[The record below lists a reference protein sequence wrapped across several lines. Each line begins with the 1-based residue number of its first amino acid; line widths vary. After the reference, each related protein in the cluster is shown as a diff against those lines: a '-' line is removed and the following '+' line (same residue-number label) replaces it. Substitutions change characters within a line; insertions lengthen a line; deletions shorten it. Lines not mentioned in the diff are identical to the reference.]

1 MSKWS
6 QLFSYKRPGSRVVL
20 SSCCLLVPVLLSI
33 LAYLPI
39 LRSFFTG
46 TDAITLI
53 ESSRIDSFEDFVKTV
68 SRPLMD
74 GTPFVDVALFYRP
87 LASLSYALDYLIWGL
102 NPFGYQLTNL
112 ILHALVTLAVAF
124 LVRSLAKNNVAG
136 LLAATIFAMHPIL
149 VESVP
154 AVDRRHDLI
163 AGLFVV
169 VSLAM
174 FIRANHRE
182 RSARLWQVLSLASYC
197 LALGGKEIAV
207 ILPGLIFTYAAL
219 FQEPGRL
226 RRRLTQALKMNVP
239 YGIVTLVYMMCRI
252 LVLDGIGG
260 YLESNSETVST
271 LGYTLDIIRCFFQ
284 DLLDPADFWGCILSS
299 DLCIALVLLPFIALC
314 VLAHLTL
321 KRQATSESGIPGQQN
336 TVIFLLVWIVLPLAV
351 FSLTK
356 TFAHRSMYAAA
367 IPFSALVAIAVQAS
381 LKLLRPVWPGALH
394 WAGLKTGHFAAM
406 LLFCLCIGNTACLVS
421 YSPLFHTYQHWNDS
435 ARISATFLDKLA
447 KIVGKLPKNSVIHI
461 CDLPEGIS
469 SYNDKYPRAKEVTYI
484 RNYSI
489 KSWLDLRYPGNTIKV
504 LVHRRTWPRSFSG
517 YLDVKTQR
525 SSFNAAWMFVSV
537 QGRPPARLGM
547 NSSGRWRTA
556 GRHYF

>member
-1 MSKWS
+1 MSRWL
-6 QLFSYKRPGSRVVL
+6 QLFSYKRPGSEVVL
-20 SSCCLLVPVLLSI
+20 SVFCLLVPVLLAV

-39 LRSFFTG
+39 LKSFFTG

-53 ESSRIDSFEDFVKTV
+53 ESSRIDSFEDFLKTV

-74 GTPFVDVALFYRP
+74 GTPFVNVALFYRP
-87 LASLSYALDYLIWGL
+87 LATLSYALDYAIWGL
-102 NPFGYQLTNL
+102 NPFGYHLANL

-124 LVRSLAKNNVAG
+124 LVRSLARDNVAG

-169 VSLAM
+169 VSLAL
-174 FIRANHRE
+174 FVRANHRE
-182 RSARLWQVLSLASYC
+182 RFGRLWQVLSLASYC

-219 FQEPGRL
+219 FQGPGRL
-226 RRRLTQALKMNVP
+226 RHRLAQALKITAP
-239 YGIVTLVYMMCRI
+239 HAIVTLVYMMGRI

-260 YLESNSETVST
+260 YLESNAETAST
-271 LGYTLDIIRCFFQ
+271 LGYTLSIIRCFFQ
-284 DLLDPADFWGCILSS
+284 DLLDPADFWGCVLGG

-314 VLAHLTL
+314 ILAHLTL
-321 KRQATSESGIPGQQN
+321 KRETSTESEIPGRQT

-367 IPFSALVAIAVQAS
+367 IPFSALMAVAVQAS
-381 LKLLRPVWPGALH
+381 IKLLRPVWRGTFHWPGFN
-394 WAGLKTGHFAAM
+394 TGHFAAIV
-406 LLFCLCIGNTACLVS
+406 LLCLCIGNTICLVS

-469 SYNDKYPRAKEVTYI
+469 SYNDKHPRAKEVTYI
-484 RNYSI
+484 RDYSI
-489 KSWLDLRYPGNTIKV
+489 KSWLDLRFPGNTIKV
-504 LVHRRTWPRSFSG
+504 LVHRRSWPRSFSG

-525 SSFNAAWMFVSV
+525 SSFNAAWVFVSV
-537 QGRPPARLGM
+537 QGRPHARVGM